1 MAKVIKMSLA
11 SASIRNAINQLDAY
25 RNSLP
30 TKTDM
35 LCNRLAQRIAAY
47 AQEGFASAVAD
58 TALYRES
65 GTTTVI
71 SRTASVSVTVEPTGQ
86 SLYIVAASGEDAV
99 WAEFGAGVYYN
110 GSAGTSPHPK
120 GAELGFVI
128 GGYGKGNGR
137 LETWGYFNGDDIV
150 LTHGTPASMPLY
162 NALVRARGE
171 IAEVARE
178 VFSL

>member
-1 MAKVIKMSLA
+1 MAKVIKMSLS
-11 SASIRNAINQLDAY
+11 SASIRNAINQLDEY
-25 RNSLP
+25 RNSIP

-35 LCNRLAQRIAAY
+35 LCNRLAQRITSY
-47 AQEGFASAVAD
+47 AQEGFSSAVAD
-58 TALYRES
+58 TSLNGA
-65 GTTTVI
+65 

-110 GSAGTSPHPK
+110 GAVGTSPHPK
-120 GAELGFVI
+120 GAELGYVI
-128 GGYGKGNGR
+128 GGYGKGHGR
-137 LETWGYFNGDDIV
+137 KQVWGYHSGDDIV